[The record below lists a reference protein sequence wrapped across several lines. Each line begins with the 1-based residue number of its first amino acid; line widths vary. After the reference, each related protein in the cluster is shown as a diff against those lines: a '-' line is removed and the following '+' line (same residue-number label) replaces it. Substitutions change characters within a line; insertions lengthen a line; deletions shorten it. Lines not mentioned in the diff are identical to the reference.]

1 VFRLTVILLLAAIG
15 AAGCQYPR
23 DPDGTLN
30 RVEA

>member
-1 VFRLTVILLLAAIG
+1 VRLIILAVSVALVP

-30 RVEA
+30 RVDG